1 MNLNRYGQIHEI
13 NRLVECL
20 LPYTLP
26 DGHLV
31 FTVLPGLRNHGVNY
45 NIKHVKV
52 YCLQERTQTQEETMF
67 CLFNQKRIFV
77 Y

>member
-13 NRLVECL
+13 NRLVECM

-31 FTVLPGLRNHGVNY
+31 FTVLPGFRNHGVNY
-45 NIKHVKV
+45 NITQVKV
-52 YCLQERTQTQEETMF
+52 YCLQQRTKRKKKQ
-67 CLFNQKRIFV
+67 CLSV
-77 Y
+77 